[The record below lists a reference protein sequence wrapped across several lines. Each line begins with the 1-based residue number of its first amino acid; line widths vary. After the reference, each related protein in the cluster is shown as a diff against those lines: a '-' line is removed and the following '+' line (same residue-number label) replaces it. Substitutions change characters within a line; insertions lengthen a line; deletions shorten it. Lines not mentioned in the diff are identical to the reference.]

1 MFDVDRVDNLIV
13 GSSLSQKLVMDS
25 LPNFYNLS
33 LGGLSIFDGLGIVK
47 NKSELPK
54 TAFIEINY
62 IDRVEDSSFKEIITS
77 PVLNL
82 FKEKSQIFRS
92 DKAPL
97 AFVRNMFTSIV
108 LNLFFNKTIEQANDD
123 WSVEFQENEI
133 NNEEILNKMIALQ
146 RNRYSDL
153 IDTSKMDMQ
162 FKILKKYV
170 EFLESKEVQIVF
182 YEMPVNSQLSQL
194 STPNYIREKVIN
206 DFSKNI
212 FIKTPFNIDTF
223 KTVDGLHLSD
233 IELQIYTSYFKKE
246 VISKV
251 NKQSFKD

>member
-33 LGGLSIFDGLGIVK
+33 LGGLSIFDGLGILK

-54 TAFIEINY
+54 TVFIEINY
-62 IDRVEDSSFKEIITS
+62 IDRVEDLSFKKIVAS

-82 FKEKSQIFRS
+82 FKEKSKIFRS
-92 DKAPL
+92 DKTPL
-97 AFVRNMFTSIV
+97 ALVRNMFTSLL

-123 WSVEFQENEI
+123 WSVEFQKNEI
-133 NNEEILNKMIALQ
+133 NNEEVLNKMIALQ
-146 RNRYSDL
+146 RNRYSDW
-153 IDTSKMDMQ
+153 IDTSKMEMQ
-162 FKILKKYV
+162 FKLLKKHV
-170 EFLESKEVQIVF
+170 EFLESEEVQVVF

-194 STPNYIREKVIN
+194 STPHYIRENIIN
-206 DFSKNI
+206 SFPENI
-212 FIKTPFNIDTF
+212 FIKTSSNSDAF

-233 IELQIYTSYFKKE
+233 IESQIYTSYFKNE
-246 VISKV
+246 VTKKV
-251 NKQSFKD
+251 NRQPLKN